1 MNHKGI
7 LELKTWKEGNMVKVL
22 IKDNGQGMSKAVLS
36 RIYEPF
42 FTTKAQGEG
51 SGIGLDIVKKIIDKH
66 MGSIEVESEPGK
78 GTSFIVSLPIN

>member
-1 MNHKGI
+1 
-7 LELKTWKEGNMVKVL
+7 
-22 IKDNGQGMSKAVLS
+22 MSKAVLS